1 MAHLE
6 PLEKHQLDDELQAL
20 FDHYTH
26 TRGFMPNSIL
36 TMARRPA
43 ISKAFGALNQA
54 VLYEGTVDTELKML
68 VSLISSVAS
77 GCLYCQSHMTNL
89 SSIYDA
95 SDEKIAAVWEFE
107 SSELFSDAERAA
119 LRVAMKAGQV
129 PNAVTDADFDGLRQH
144 FDAGE
149 IVEIVASIALFGYL
163 NRWNDTMA
171 TALEALPTE
180 VAERVV
186 GAVGWNAGK
195 HGAGA

>member
-6 PLEKHQLDDELQAL
+6 PLARHELNEELQAL
-20 FDHYTH
+20 FDHYTR

-36 TMARRPA
+36 TMARRPN

-54 VLYEGTVDTELKML
+54 ILYEGTVEVELKML
-68 VSLISSVAS
+68 VSLVSSVAS

-107 SSELFSDAERAA
+107 SSELFSEAERAA

-129 PNAVTDADFDGLRQH
+129 PNGVTETDFDSLKQY
-144 FDAGE
+144 FDEGQ
-149 IVEIVASIALFGYL
+149 IVEIIASVALFGYL

-171 TALEALPTE
+171 TALETLPTE

-186 GAVGWNAGK
+186 GGVGWGPGK
-195 HGAGA
+195 HGGGE

>member
-6 PLEKHQLDDELQAL
+6 PLEKHQLDEELQAL
-20 FDHYTH
+20 YDHYSR

-36 TMARRPA
+36 TMARRPQIA
-43 ISKAFGALNQA
+43 KALGALNQA
-54 VLYEGTVDTELKML
+54 VLYEGTVDVELKIL

-77 GCLYCQSHMTNL
+77 GCLYCQSHTTNL
-89 SSIYDA
+89 SSIYHA

-107 SSELFSDAERAA
+107 SSPLFSEAERAA

-129 PNAVTDADFDGLRQH
+129 PNGVEAEDFKDLKQH
-144 FDAGE
+144 FDEGQ
-149 IVEIVASIALFGYL
+149 IVEIIASVALFGYL

-171 TALEALPTE
+171 TALETLPLE

-186 GAVGWNAGK
+186 AQAGWTPGK
-195 HGAGA
+195 HGG